1 MRLRCLHTAAA
12 LRAWTTAHRLM
23 RRGRSWSATF
33 LVVALL
39 ASACAEPPNKEIGQA
54 QGAVDAARAAG
65 ADRYATEEY
74 TAATQALKEAGDAVT
89 QRDYRLAL
97 NHAIESREH
106 AQNAARQAADT
117 RARLRGDVERSLAQV
132 AAVLAQAN
140 ARMAAAEQARVP
152 RRALR
157 DAQQAL
163 ARVNADVQKAGA
175 AVQADDYTTAQSALN
190 GMKERIEAVIASLNT
205 IGGAQAPRR
214 RQ

>member
-1 MRLRCLHTAAA
+1 MCPRSFRAATLVRTAG
-12 LRAWTTAHRLM
+12 TC
-23 RRGRSWSATF
+23 F
-33 LVVALL
+33 LLALL

-65 ADRYATEEY
+65 ADRYAPVEY
-74 TAATQALKEAGDAVT
+74 TEATDALKQAGDAVA

-106 AQNAARQAADT
+106 AQNAARQAAET

-132 AAVLAQAN
+132 AALLAQAN
-140 ARMAAAEQARVP
+140 SRMAAAEQSRVP

-163 ARVNADVQKAGA
+163 ASVNTDVQKAGA
-175 AVQADDYTTAQSALN
+175 AMQAENYTDAQTALN
-190 GMKERIEAVIASLNT
+190 GMKERIEAVIASLNGVT
-205 IGGAQAPRR
+205 GASSSRG

>member
-1 MRLRCLHTAAA
+1 MRLRRLHTAAA
-12 LRAWTTAHRLM
+12 VRAWTTAICC
-23 RRGRSWSATF
+23 
-33 LVVALL
+33 VALL
-39 ASACAEPPNKEIGQA
+39 AVACAEPPNKEIGQA

-106 AQNAARQAADT
+106 AQNAARQAAET

-132 AAVLAQAN
+132 AALLAQAN

-157 DAQQAL
+157 EAQQAL

-175 AVQADDYTTAQSALN
+175 AMKAEDYAPAQTALN
-190 GMKERIEAVIASLNT
+190 GMKERIEAVIASLDT
-205 IGGAQAPRR
+205 IGGAQAQRR
-214 RQ
+214 RP

>member
-1 MRLRCLHTAAA
+1 MRPRWFELVVSVRAAG
-12 LRAWTTAHRLM
+12 AWAHRVM
-23 RRGRSWSATF
+23 RSGPLVGRRRSAIPWLLIAL
-33 LVVALL
+33 LVV
-39 ASACAEPPNKEIGQA
+39 ACAEPPNKEIGQA

-74 TAATQALKEAGDAVT
+74 TAATQSLKEAGDAVT

-106 AQNAARQAADT
+106 AQNAARQAAET

-132 AAVLAQAN
+132 AALLAQAN

-157 DAQQAL
+157 EAQQAL
-163 ARVNADVQKAGA
+163 ARVNADVQKA
-175 AVQADDYTTAQSALN
+175 
-190 GMKERIEAVIASLNT
+190 
-205 IGGAQAPRR
+205 
-214 RQ
+214 

>member
-1 MRLRCLHTAAA
+1 MRPRRF
-12 LRAWTTAHRLM
+12 RA
-23 RRGRSWSATF
+23 ATF
-33 LVVALL
+33 VRTAGTCFLLALL

-65 ADRYATEEY
+65 ADRYATAEY

-106 AQNAARQAADT
+106 AQNAARQAAET
-117 RARLRGDVERSLAQV
+117 RARLRGDVERSMAQV
-132 AAVLAQAN
+132 AALVAQAN
-140 ARMAAAEQARVP
+140 SRMAAAEQSRVP
-152 RRALR
+152 RRSLR

-163 ARVNADVQKAGA
+163 ARINADVQKAGA
-175 AVQADDYTTAQSALN
+175 AMQAEDYTTAQSALN
-190 GMKERIEAVIASLNT
+190 GMKERIQAVITSLN
-205 IGGAQAPRR
+205 GVAGASSQRR